1 MRGGSPLTTGR
12 CRNASVKKRR
22 GHGIN
27 EFTIPPGHNKRRCD
41 DRKPTHEDLMAV
53 YENLDF
59 RHLPASLAPLFAEA
73 GERSFF
79 SQPGWYDVLQRHG
92 MTPGARSRLY
102 VDAAG
107 GTALACQVGG
117 DGPDRDGRRLKSLS
131 SFYSCEHAVLLG
143 TAGPADAAI
152 AQLIAEIAA
161 ERPAWEAIVIDALD
175 PGDPGFTGLARAF
188 RGAGMAVKP
197 FFDAGTWYDDTSGL
211 SFAGYLAQR
220 PSVLRNTWRRKSAKL
235 ERSGRCRWSFY
246 DALSGVEP
254 GIADYEAIYQ
264 ASWKRAEPFPDFM
277 PALMRFAAERGAL
290 RLGVVHCDG
299 APAAAQ
305 FWIVWHG
312 RACIYKLA
320 HDERFDELSLGT
332 LLTMRMM
339 ERVLER
345 DRPAEVNFGRG
356 DDPYKKLW
364 FSQRRERWGLSA
376 ANPRTLRG
384 LHLAAR
390 QIASRVVR
398 RFRPGEP
405 APPT

>member
-1 MRGGSPLTTGR
+1 
-12 CRNASVKKRR
+12 
-22 GHGIN
+22 
-27 EFTIPPGHNKRRCD
+27 
-41 DRKPTHEDLMAV
+41 MAV

-59 RHLPASLAPLFAEA
+59 RHLPAGLAPLFAEA

-79 SQPGWYDVLQRHG
+79 SLPGWYEILARHG
-92 MTPGARSRLY
+92 TKAGVQSRLY
-102 VDAAG
+102 VDAG
-107 GTALACQVGG
+107 GSAALACQGSV
-117 DGPDRDGRRLKSLS
+117 DGQDKDGRRLRSLS
-131 SFYSCEHAVLLG
+131 SYYSCEHAVLHG
-143 TAGPADAAI
+143 AAEPDGKAI
-152 AQLIAEIAA
+152 AELVAQIAA
-161 ERPAWEAIVIDALD
+161 ERPAWDAVVLDALD
-175 PGDPGFTGLARAF
+175 PADPSFAALAKAF
-188 RGAGMAVKP
+188 RGAGMAVRP

-211 SFAGYLAQR
+211 SFAAYLAGR
-220 PSVLRNTWRRKSAKL
+220 PSALRNTWRRKSAKL

-246 DALSGVEP
+246 DAPAGVEP
-254 GIADYEAIYQ
+254 GIADYEAIYR

-277 PALMRFAAERGAL
+277 PALMRFAADVGAL

-299 APAAAQ
+299 EPAAAQ
-305 FWIVWHG
+305 FWIVWRG

-339 ERVLER
+339 ERVLEQ

-390 QIASRVVR
+390 QIASGVVR
-398 RFRPGEP
+398 RLRAGPPPPHPSPLRPEGRRGDP
-405 APPT
+405 HSGRVRWDDATGRPTVISDSDQPTDCRRAGVSRR